1 MKQSGN
7 RLGFKVLPTFHARHA
22 AEGRD
27 PSPRSECPLVS
38 PIDGPIC
45 ADRWAKHAKNPHIF
59 TAERAVGG
67 LAKNFTV
74 RLRSWWFSYSSFE
87 VDRLRWKSSD
97 VPGWIGTFFV
107 KSPTLSIE
115 KTWHITC
122 ISSGLGLKLGPS
134 GDLPIL
140 TIVEMMHQSISRSP
154 RPCGVFSSSVC
165 WSNKFDIA

>member
-87 VDRLRWKSSD
+87 VDRLR
-97 VPGWIGTFFV
+97 
-107 KSPTLSIE
+107 
-115 KTWHITC
+115 
-122 ISSGLGLKLGPS
+122 
-134 GDLPIL
+134 
-140 TIVEMMHQSISRSP
+140 
-154 RPCGVFSSSVC
+154 
-165 WSNKFDIA
+165 